1 MSWRRTLTIISMTA
15 GLTAAA
21 IGCMGRAMAD
31 ESEEPAG
38 EASPATDSLPTDTIQ
53 GSGTTSAIDPSTWEG
68 GKAVMPEED
77 EQYRYTRLTDA
88 DFDIVARE
96 LDVETAAIKAVVR
109 IEAGAAMEGFWAP
122 GVPIVNF
129 DRSMY
134 NTYGKKAADKS
145 GDKNAKVPA
154 GLKGFALRRWTTLT
168 NMRRQNRDGADMG
181 TFWGMFQIGGFAYK
195 QCGCKSVREFVELMS
210 RSEFDQLE
218 LFAAF
223 VVNTGYVDYIRRR
236 DWAGFSRRYNGPSY
250 ARRGYHT
257 KMANAYAKY
266 KKE

>member
-21 IGCMGRAMAD
+21 IGCMSRAEAQPENP
-31 ESEEPAG
+31 ES
-38 EASPATDSLPTDTIQ
+38 SDDSTSAVPDTII
-53 GSGTTSAIDPSTWEG
+53 GTGEQLPVNPEEWEG
-68 GKAVMPEED
+68 GKAKMPPED
-77 EQYRYTRLTDA
+77 EKYRYSRLTDE
-88 DFDIVARE
+88 DFQIVARE
-96 LDVETAAIKAVVR
+96 LNVEVAAIKAVVR

-134 NTYGKKAADKS
+134 NIYGKKASNRA

-154 GLKGFALRRWTTLT
+154 GLKGFALKKWTTLT
-168 NMRRQNRDGADMG
+168 NMRRQNREGADLG

-195 QCGCKSVREFVELMS
+195 QCGCKSIGEFVELMS

-223 VVNTGYVDYIRRR
+223 VVNTGYVDYIRRK

-250 ARRGYHT
+250 AKRGYHT
-257 KMANAYAKY
+257 KMASAYAKY
-266 KKE
+266 K